1 MVDLD
6 GQDTLLGRVEAGGV
20 KEPREVTFRR
30 TGALRFVRGIR
41 IELTGDLPEGAERSA
56 LATVVPDTCRH
67 DSAFTCNPGH
77 LAEPRDRIVHE
88 VDDELREHRIER
100 LIRKRELLGRRP
112 LNRDLGLP
120 LAEHL
125 DEGLGRIDRGDG
137 GWADTAYQLCRERTR
152 AGADVEH
159 MLTADD
165 ARKVRERDRERG
177 RVPAH
182 EPVVGAPGDGEAHDR
197 ESTLRVAP
205 MHHPGNRAHVVRLRA
220 LLVTLGLGLLVALQP
235 GGAARGGF
243 AELNLEQ
250 QVGQLI
256 VLSFAGTTVPPYVR
270 DALDERRAAGVILFG
285 KNIVDPV
292 QLRALTL
299 SLRRAGWRPIV
310 AVDQEGG
317 PIRRVPWVGPTRS
330 APEQVAAGS
339 VRADA
344 EAAARGLRSLGI
356 TTSLAPVADVPSV
369 RDAAISERAFARDPR
384 VVSEAVRESVRGWR
398 AGGVAAAAKHF
409 PGIGAAPATTDD
421 AVVTIRR
428 SRAALEKVDLLPFAA
443 AIAAGVPLVM
453 VGHARYPALDRA
465 RVASQSRPIIE
476 DVLRQELGFR
486 GVVVTDSLEA
496 RASLATGSITTV
508 SERAIRAGADLVLLT
523 GRGSYAPVYRHL
535 LAVARRDSAFRARVE
550 ESAARVLALK
560 ARGPLPPR

>member
-1 MVDLD
+1 
-6 GQDTLLGRVEAGGV
+6 
-20 KEPREVTFRR
+20 
-30 TGALRFVRGIR
+30 
-41 IELTGDLPEGAERSA
+41 
-56 LATVVPDTCRH
+56 
-67 DSAFTCNPGH
+67 
-77 LAEPRDRIVHE
+77 
-88 VDDELREHRIER
+88 
-100 LIRKRELLGRRP
+100 
-112 LNRDLGLP
+112 
-120 LAEHL
+120 
-125 DEGLGRIDRGDG
+125 
-137 GWADTAYQLCRERTR
+137 
-152 AGADVEH
+152 
-159 MLTADD
+159 
-165 ARKVRERDRERG
+165 
-177 RVPAH
+177 
-182 EPVVGAPGDGEAHDR
+182 
-197 ESTLRVAP
+197 
-205 MHHPGNRAHVVRLRA
+205 MHHASNRAHVVRLRA
-220 LLVTLGLGLLVALQP
+220 LLVTLGLGLLVALP
-235 GGAARGGF
+235 GGAARG
-243 AELNLEQ
+243 AVAKLSLEE

-256 VLSFAGTTVPPYVR
+256 VLSFTGTTVPPYVR

-317 PIRRVPWVGPTRS
+317 LIRRVPWIGPRRS

-369 RDAAISERAFARDPR
+369 RGAAISARAFARDPR
-384 VVSEAVRESVRGWR
+384 VVSQAVRESVRGWR

-428 SRAALEKVDLLPFAA
+428 SRAALERVDLLPFAS

-465 RVASQSRPIIE
+465 RVASQSRPIIKG
-476 DVLRQELGFR
+476 VLRQELGFR

-523 GRGSYAPVYRHL
+523 GRSSYAPVYRYL

-550 ESAARVLALK
+550 ESATRVLALK

>member
-1 MVDLD
+1 MVDVD

-20 KEPREVTFRR
+20 KEPREVAFRR
-30 TGALRFVRGIR
+30 TRELRFVSGGRV
-41 IELTGDLPEGAERSA
+41 ELPHDLPERPERA
-56 LATVVPDTCRH
+56 GLLTEIPDTCRN
-67 DSAFTCNPGH
+67 DPAFTRDPRH
-77 LAEPRDRIVHE
+77 LPEACDRIVHE
-88 VDDELREHRIER
+88 VDDELGENRVEG
-100 LIRKRELLGRRP
+100 LVRKRELLCLR
-112 LNRDLGLP
+112 LLYRDLGLP
-120 LAEHL
+120 LAERL
-125 DEGLGRIDRGDG
+125 DERLGGIDRGDG
-137 GWADTAYQLCRERTR
+137 GRADAAHQLYRERTR
-152 AGADVEH
+152 AAADVEH
-159 MLTADD
+159 ALTAHH
-165 ARKVRERDRERG
+165 AREVREQVRERG

-205 MHHPGNRAHVVRLRA
+205 MHHPGNRAHLVRLRA
-220 LLVTLGLGLLVALQP
+220 LLVTLGLGLVVALQP
-235 GGAARGGF
+235 GATARAGGD
-243 AELNLEQ
+243 ELTLEQ

-270 DALDERRAAGVILFG
+270 DALEERRAAGVILFG
-285 KNIVDPV
+285 KNIVGPV

-317 PIRRVPWVGPTRS
+317 LIRRVPWVGPTRS

-369 RDAAISERAFARDPR
+369 RDAAISSRAFARDPR

-398 AGGVAAAAKHF
+398 AGGIAAAAKHF

-428 SRAALEKVDLLPFAA
+428 SRAALEKVDLLPFAS

-465 RVASQSRPIIE
+465 RIASQSRPIIE
-476 DVLRQELGFR
+476 GVLREELGFR

>member
-6 GQDTLLGRVEAGGV
+6 GQDTLLGCVEAGGV
-20 KEPREVTFRR
+20 KEPREVALPR
-30 TGALRFVRGIR
+30 TGALRFVCDIR
-41 IELTGDLPEGAERSA
+41 IELTGDLPERPERPA
-56 LATVVPDTCRH
+56 LPTVIPDTGRH
-67 DSAFTCNPGH
+67 DPAFTRNPGH
-77 LAEPRDRIVHE
+77 FAEARDRIVHE
-88 VDDELREHRIER
+88 VDDELRENRIER
-100 LIRKRELLGRRP
+100 LVRKRELLGRR
-112 LNRDLGLP
+112 LLHRDLGLP

-125 DEGLGRIDRGDG
+125 DERLGGIDRGDG
-137 GWADTAYQLCRERTR
+137 GWTDTAHQLRRERTR
-152 AGADVEH
+152 AAADVEH
-159 MLTADD
+159 VLTADD
-165 ARKVRERDRERG
+165 AREVRERDRERG

-182 EPVVGAPGDGEAHDR
+182 EPVVGAPGDGEAHDP
-197 ESTLRVAP
+197 ESTLRMAP
-205 MHHPGNRAHVVRLRA
+205 MHHPANRAHLVRLRA

-235 GGAARGGF
+235 GGAARG
-243 AELNLEQ
+243 AVDELSLEQ

-256 VLSFAGTTVPPYVR
+256 VLSFKGTTVPPYVR

-285 KNIVDPV
+285 KNIVGPV

-317 PIRRVPWVGPTRS
+317 LIRRVPWVGPTRS

-344 EAAARGLRSLGI
+344 ETAARGLRSLGI

-369 RDAAISERAFARDPR
+369 RDAAISSRAFARDPR

-398 AGGVAAAAKHF
+398 AGGIAAAAKHF

-465 RVASQSRPIIE
+465 RIASQSRPIIE
-476 DVLRQELGFR
+476 GVLRQELGFR

-550 ESAARVLALK
+550 ESVARVLALK